1 MANNKVIYG
10 LKNVH
15 VAFRTDTSGT
25 PTWGDPI
32 HIPGAVN
39 FAPSP
44 EGESSTFYA
53 DDGPYFKVNTNN
65 GYTADLEM
73 ALIPDNV
80 MATMMGWTI
89 DDNGMLVED
98 ANAMPTPFAL
108 LGQVSGDVKNRRF
121 VYYNCTA
128 NRSEPAHATKGET
141 LEPTTTTLS
150 ITILPIEVGG
160 QLIVKGVIEPN
171 ETNTAV
177 YNAFFD
183 RVTVPGATPAT
194 VDKSVLNATIALA
207 ETLETDTLEYTE
219 ASLTAL
225 SNALIAAELVRDN
238 TSATQKQVNDAD
250 AALKAAILALEP
262 INQTEG

>member
-1 MANNKVIYG
+1 MAKNKIVYG

-15 VAFRTDTSGT
+15 VAFRSAGDTLAWET
-25 PTWGDPI
+25 PIP
-32 HIPGAVN
+32 IPGAVR
-39 FAPSP
+39 FSPSP
-44 EGESSTFYA
+44 EGEETTFYA
-53 DDGPYFKVNTNN
+53 DDGPYFKLTTNN
-65 GYTADLEM
+65 GYTAELEM
-73 ALIPDNV
+73 ALIPDDV
-80 MATMMGWTI
+80 LAEMMGWEI
-89 DDNGMLVED
+89 DSNGMLVED

-207 ETLETDTLEYTE
+207 GTLADDEEEYTTTSWAAFE
-219 ASLTAL
+219 SAL
-225 SNALIAAELVRDN
+225 LAAETVYAN
-238 TSATQKQVNDAD
+238 ESATQKQVNDAD
-250 AALKAAILALEP
+250 AALKAAILGLVPVA
-262 INQTEG
+262 

>member
-25 PTWGDPI
+25 PTWGTPI

-73 ALIPDNV
+73 ALIPDSV
-80 MATMMGWTI
+80 MAEMMGWEF
-89 DDNGMLVED
+89 DDNGMLVET
-98 ANAMPTPFAL
+98 ANATPKPFAL
-108 LGQVSGDVKNRRF
+108 MGQVTGDQKNRLF
-121 VYYNCTA
+121 VYYNCVA

-150 ITILPIEVGG
+150 ITILPIEVSGS
-160 QLIVKGVIEPN
+160 LIVKGVIEPT
-171 ETNTAV
+171 ETNAAI

-207 ETLETDTLEYTE
+207 KTLKTDTLEYTE

-225 SNALIAAELVRDN
+225 SNALTAAELVRDN
-238 TSATQKQVNDAD
+238 TSATQKQVNNAD
-250 AALKAAILALEP
+250 AALKTAILALEP
-262 INQTEG
+262 AGE